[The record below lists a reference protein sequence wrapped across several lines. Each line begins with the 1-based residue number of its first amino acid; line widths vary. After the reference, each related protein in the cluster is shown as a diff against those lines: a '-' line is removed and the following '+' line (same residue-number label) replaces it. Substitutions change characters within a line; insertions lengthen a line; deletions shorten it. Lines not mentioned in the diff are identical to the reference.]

1 MVVLHC
7 EPGAPSSHRLHVIHQ
22 EASMKTLAILT
33 VAAATLFGVAA
44 HANDVDHWAGDDG
57 KNAVYAPA
65 YGGVN
70 SFNRYNGAYQDQVIL
85 QQQPAGTGVA
95 VHRHH
100 RRAQ

>member
-7 EPGAPSSHRLHVIHQ
+7 EPDAPSSHRLHVIHQ
-22 EASMKTLAILT
+22 EASMKTLTILT

-44 HANDVDHWAGDDG
+44 HANDIDHWAGDDG

-65 YGGVN
+65 YGVN
-70 SFNRYNGAYQDQVIL
+70 SFNRLNGSYQDQVIL
-85 QQQPAGTGVA
+85 QQQPAATG